1 MTGLL
6 GFGGARGDVEETA
19 SPLELPFLGFLLL
32 DLGES
37 MFGGLLLEDLAS
49 EGPPFGDMFSNLGS
63 FRVSFCSLKATLTG
77 AFSSFAGLFSGGFR
91 EEEDS
96 LTGLLRSLSLLLLS
110 ESFLIR
116 SLCSFVTLW
125 GFEALLPSL
134 LLSFEGC
141 DDGFAFFGSE
151 KADRGIVGNMG

>member
-1 MTGLL
+1 M
-6 GFGGARGDVEETA
+6 V
-19 SPLELPFLGFLLL
+19 SCC
-32 DLGES
+32 S
-37 MFGGLLLEDLAS
+37 S
-49 EGPPFGDMFSNLGS
+49 EGPPFGDIFSSLGS

-77 AFSSFAGLFSGGFR
+77 AFSSLGGLFSAGFR

-96 LTGLLRSLSLLLLS
+96 LTGLFMSLSLLLLS

-125 GFEALLPSL
+125 GFDALLLSL

-141 DDGFAFFGSE
+141 NDDFEECDDG
-151 KADRGIVGNMG
+151 